1 MALTMAATVER
12 RSWDVLIV
20 LTAPP
25 HTTDALTTVLRLTQA
40 VLEREQT
47 LRVWACGYNT
57 MLTQSSLGETK
68 PADLRDPATP
78 APTAGALIRGLLTA
92 YKGRFSWIVCTACS
106 AERGAHDHIPEVRLR
121 SDARLAATIAAARRT
136 LYIGGA

>member
-1 MALTMAATVER
+1 M
-12 RSWDVLIV
+12 
-20 LTAPP
+20 
-25 HTTDALTTVLRLTQA
+25 LRLAQA
-40 VLEREQT
+40 VLERERT
-47 LRVWACGYNT
+47 IRVWACGYNT

-106 AERGAHDHIPEVRLR
+106 AERGARDHIAEGPAALR
-121 SDARLAATIAAARRT
+121 RPAGGDGRRGTPRT

>member
-1 MALTMAATVER
+1 MAATVER
-12 RSWDVLIV
+12 RMWDVLVI

-25 HTTDALTTVLRLTQA
+25 HTTDTLTTVLRLAQA
-40 VLEREQT
+40 VLDRDHT
-47 LRVWACGYNT
+47 IRIWACGYNT
-57 MLTQSSLGETK
+57 MLTQASLGDTK

-78 APTAGALIRGLLTA
+78 APTAGALVRGLLTQ

-106 AERGAHDHIPEVRLR
+106 AERGARNHIPEIRLR

-136 LYIGGA
+136 IYIGGA